1 MKIKEKVGVQK
12 SCDTLSADYVP
23 EWEEGVVGGGGGR
36 EEDLEAPN
44 IRGRGL

>member
-1 MKIKEKVGVQK
+1 MSAYYLFWIKH
-12 SCDTLSADYVP
+12 TLSADYVP
-23 EWEEGVVGGGGGR
+23 EWEEGVVGGVGGR